1 MFSEMRRHDENPSLK
16 SQGITTLKFERDAS
30 GKNVYNQAQPE
41 EEAQI
46 LKDLQKAGA
55 FEGKEILSG
64 VDKTKVI
71 HTAQRMTERNIT
83 PEMIADVLQY
93 PEGIG
98 KGKLPCQA
106 AFEKGKVR
114 VIFDVK
120 TGFLI
125 SCMNIT
131 GKGWRDE
138 VYTGTKGVHEKG
150 TGERSG

>member
-16 SQGITTLKFERDAS
+16 SQGITTLVFERDKS
-30 GKNVYNQAQPE
+30 GKNVYNQASSE

-55 FEGKEILSG
+55 LAGKEVMSNIE
-64 VDKTKVI
+64 KKHVI
-71 HTAQRMTERNIT
+71 HAAQRMTERNIT

-93 PEGIG
+93 PQGIG
-98 KGKLPCQA
+98 KGKNHRQA
-106 AFEKGKVR
+106 VFEKGKLR